1 MNRVRFDDR
10 RDGQRRAWE
19 LTDPVRTLVARE
31 MGAVVDV
38 LAAAE
43 QAALD
48 GFWVAG
54 FVSYDA
60 APAFVPEAPV
70 PTGPAGS
77 SSAVPL
83 AWFGV
88 FTDRHEVEPLR
99 VDPTV
104 GVPER
109 GRLPDR

>member
-31 MGAVVDV
+31 MGTVVDV

-70 PTGPAGS
+70 PTEPAGS

-88 FTDRHEVEPLR
+88 FTDRQRGRAPPR
-99 VDPTV
+99 GPDDRR
-104 GVPER
+104 PER